1 MENASKALIIAGA
14 ILLSIAIIGVGMFVY
29 NGVKDTIT
37 GAGDMTTEEIAAY
50 NQEFTMYRGDNVRG
64 SSVKALIERVST
76 HNLGAKD
83 ASELIILTTS
93 EVAAEV
99 PAPTDEKASGTSA
112 TDINNILKTILS
124 GKTYKVTIAKDPDT
138 GLVSSIGVTQNK

>member
-29 NGVKDTIT
+29 RGVKDTIK
-37 GAGDMTTEEIAAY
+37 GAGDMSTEEIAAY

-76 HNLGAKD
+76 HNLGAQD

-99 PAPTDEKASGTSA
+99 PAPTDENASGT
-112 TDINNILKTILS
+112 TQTEINNILKTILS
-124 GKTYKVTIAKDPDT
+124 GKTYKVTIATDPDT
-138 GLVSSIGVTQNK
+138 GLVSSVGVTQNK